1 MVDLV
6 SSLLQRGVS
15 DIFPDQS
22 ELDQDDANLA
32 YKLQTT
38 EQPLRVKLGIDPTG
52 ADLHLGHS
60 LPLRKLRAFQDLGH
74 TAVLIIGDFTA
85 CVGDPTGKT
94 EARRQLTEVEVTA
107 NIRTYLDQIKPIL
120 DFDTPGRL
128 EVRYNS
134 EWLSQL
140 DLAKTLELLATM
152 TVGQMLAKE
161 GFAERYQK
169 GNPVYLHEFLYP
181 LLQGYDSVAVQA
193 DVEIGGTDQKFNIAL
208 GRDLQ
213 RYFGLAPQYGLL
225 TPILIGTDGVQKMS
239 KSLNNYVGLAE
250 DAVSMYSKL
259 EKIPDTLMGDYFEL
273 LTDLPLEQLP
283 EKPRDRQKHLAH
295 HVVSQYHGEA
305 IASEAQQALAVMVIQ
320 GEMSQASVIPEYSLA
335 VVHFPVKLFYLL
347 SATGLCPSSSEARR
361 QIHGGAVK
369 LNGTKVTDINQTF
382 ARSED
387 LRGMVLQ
394 VGKKKFIRLIL

>member
-1 MVDLV
+1 MVDPV

-15 DIFPDQS
+15 DLFPDQS
-22 ELDQDDANLA
+22 ELDQDNANLA
-32 YKLQTT
+32 YKLQAT

-60 LPLRKLRAFQDLGH
+60 LPLRKLRSFQDLGH

-85 CVGDPTGKT
+85 RVGDPTGKA
-94 EARRQLTEVEVTA
+94 EVRRQLTESEVSD

-134 EWLSQL
+134 EWLSKL
-140 DLAKTLELLATM
+140 DLAKILELLATM

-193 DVEIGGTDQKFNIAL
+193 DVELGGTDQKFNIAL

-213 RYFGLAPQYGLL
+213 RYFGLVPQYGLL

-283 EKPRDRQKHLAH
+283 EQPRDRQKLLAYH
-295 HVVSQYHGEA
+295 IVSQYHGEA
-305 IASEAQQALAVMVIQ
+305 IANETQQALAAMVIQ
-320 GEMSQASVIPEYSLA
+320 GDMSQAEVIPEYSLA
-335 VVHFPVKLFYLL
+335 AVNFPAKLFYLL
-347 SATGLCPSSSEARR
+347 SATGLCSSSSDARR

-382 ARSED
+382 VRSED
-387 LRGMVLQ
+387 LSGMVLQ